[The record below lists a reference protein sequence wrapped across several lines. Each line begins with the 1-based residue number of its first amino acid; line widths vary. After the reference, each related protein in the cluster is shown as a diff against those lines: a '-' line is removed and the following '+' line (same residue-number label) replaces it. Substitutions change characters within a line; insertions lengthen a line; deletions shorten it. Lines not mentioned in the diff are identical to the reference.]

1 MAASLK
7 MCLCK
12 TAWHSCVVQLI
23 VGCGSVELRAAA
35 PERGLVPGVTCEHC
49 QQIKIL

>member
-7 MCLCK
+7 MCFCK

-23 VGCGSVELRAAA
+23 VGCVASSCTWG
-35 PERGLVPGVTCEHC
+35 GTCAWGD
-49 QQIKIL
+49 LWTLSTN